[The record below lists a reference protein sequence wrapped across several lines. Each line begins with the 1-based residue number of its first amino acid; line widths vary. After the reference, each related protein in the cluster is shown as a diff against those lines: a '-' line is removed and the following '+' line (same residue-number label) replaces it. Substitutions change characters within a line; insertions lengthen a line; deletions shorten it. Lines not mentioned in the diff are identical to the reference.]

1 MTNRTPLLR
10 TAAAILVAAAATAA
24 ALVGTAAPARAETP
38 ALPGLA
44 ELTDRIMN
52 RQLADGD
59 VPGGAVTIVAGG
71 QVAYTAGYGL
81 ADIAAGASVDPATT
95 GFYTASTAKLFTAA
109 AVLQLADKGLLDL
122 GTDVNE
128 YLTDVE
134 VPDTY
139 PGKPVTLEHLLTNT
153 AGFDPDSGMFGLA
166 ATTAED
172 LPSLGDSLADV
183 PDRIREPGTIL
194 AYDNYGVALAGHVVE
209 LVAGMPY
216 DQYINENIYAPL
228 GMTGATASQ
237 PHPAA
242 VDANLATGYRPSGDG
257 QTETAGDYNPWS
269 PTGPGQVT
277 TAADMGRFMLD
288 QLSGASVLGAGIPER
303 MMEGHYA
310 QDPRMPGMGYI
321 YEERPRNGQRVLFKG
336 GDGTGYHNDMSLL
349 PDQGIGVFVTVNGDG
364 NGDFDGG
371 ALTDAIL
378 DEYFPQAPLAS
389 APQGIGGDVSGYEG
403 SYQTSRLSNSGILK
417 ARALTQTVVTVTAN
431 DDGTITT
438 SDRTLS
444 SNPDADTQVWVQ
456 TEHGLFQEIDGYG
469 TLAISDDGV
478 LTEWRGQNQVYLKI
492 AWYELPAL
500 HFQVL
505 LVAVVLLL
513 AGVIA
518 IPIVAVAR
526 RRRPAS
532 PRVARYAGLTAW
544 ITALLGVGLIIG
556 VIMLLSDQSAAIE
569 MVTLGSPVLEGLMIL
584 ATVTVV
590 GALAVAVGAVAA
602 WWRGWWRPA
611 GRIAYTV
618 LALSGLAFAAVVF
631 TYNLT
636 GPPFN

>member
-1 MTNRTPLLR
+1 MTTRTPLLK
-10 TAAAILVAAAATAA
+10 TATAILVAMAATVA
-24 ALVGTAAPARAETP
+24 ALAGTTAPAHAETP
-38 ALPGLA
+38 DLPGLA
-44 ELTDRIMN
+44 ELTDRVMN
-52 RQLADGD
+52 QQLADGD
-59 VPGGAVTIVAGG
+59 VPGAAVTIVAGG

-81 ADIAAGASVDPATT
+81 ADIAAGAPVDPATT

-109 AVLQLADKGLLDL
+109 AVLQLADQGRLDL
-122 GTDVNE
+122 NTDVNE

-139 PGKPVTLEHLLTNT
+139 PGKPVTLEHLLTHT
-153 AGFDPDSGMFGLA
+153 AGFDPDAGMLGIA
-166 ATTAED
+166 ATTAEE
-172 LPSLGDSLADV
+172 LPSLGESLTEV
-183 PDRIREPGTIL
+183 PERIREPGTVL
-194 AYDNYGVALAGHVVE
+194 AYDNYGVALAGHIVE
-209 LVAGMPY
+209 LVAGVPY
-216 DQYINENIYAPL
+216 DRYINENIYAPL

-242 VDANLATGYRPSGDG
+242 VDENLATGYRPSGDG
-257 QTETAGDYNPWS
+257 QSETAGDYNPWS

-303 MMEGHYA
+303 MMARHYA

-321 YEERPRNGQRVLFKG
+321 YEERPRNGQRVIFKG

-364 NGDFDGG
+364 NDDFDGG
-371 ALTDAIL
+371 ALIDAVL
-378 DEYFPQAPLAS
+378 DEYFPQAPPAT
-389 APQGIGGDVSGYEG
+389 APRGIGGDVSGYEG
-403 SYQTSRLSNSGILK
+403 SYQTSRLSTDGILR
-417 ARALTQTVVTVTAN
+417 ARALTQSVVTVTAN

-456 TEHGLFQEIDGYG
+456 TEHGFFQEIDGHG

-492 AWYELPAL
+492 AWYELPTL

-505 LVAVVLLL
+505 LAAVALLL
-513 AGVIA
+513 VGVIA
-518 IPIVAVAR
+518 IPVAALAGR
-526 RRRPAS
+526 KRAAS
-532 PRVARYAGLTAW
+532 PRVARYAGLTGW
-544 ITALLGVGLIIG
+544 ITAVLSVGLVTG
-556 VIMLLSDQSAAIE
+556 VVMLLSDQSAAIE
-569 MVTLGSPVLEGLMIL
+569 MVTLGTPVLYGLMIL
-584 ATVTVV
+584 ATLTVV
-590 GALAVAVGAVAA
+590 GALAVAVAAVAA

-611 GRIAYTV
+611 GRIAYAV
-618 LALSGLAFAAVVF
+618 LALSGLAFAAVIY